1 MLKITRAHSLVFSR
15 RDWTSETYLRW
26 QTASVRLV
34 WEGGRKTG
42 GKNPICSMPDGTGW
56 MLHCKQH
63 IFLLG
68 LHVRL
73 TLAWGLAGNDGSWKP
88 GVSGWHWL
96 PCYSC
101 QSSPCSCH
109 YYTLKIYLSL
119 ELCAG
124 CQPFAIHHRPYR
136 SSRTQPVVGAVIASV
151 TCRRKWWGV
160 RGRVKPLSR
169 PALLTGGTAPLM
181 HPWTSEC
188 THTQKHTK
196 DSKYFF
202 KSIATMSTLKS

>member
-1 MLKITRAHSLVFSR
+1 
-15 RDWTSETYLRW
+15 
-26 QTASVRLV
+26 
-34 WEGGRKTG
+34 
-42 GKNPICSMPDGTGW
+42 MPDGTGW

-68 LHVRL
+68 LHVQL

-109 YYTLKIYLSL
+109 YYTQKIYLSL

-124 CQPFAIHHRPYR
+124 CQPFAIHHRPCR
-136 SSRTQPVVGAVIASV
+136 SSRTRPVVEAVIASV

-169 PALLTGGTAPLM
+169 PALLTGGKRLSPHASTQF
-181 HPWTSEC
+181 W
-188 THTQKHTK
+188 THTHTYTDKCAQPRSQNIFQKRDT
-196 DSKYFF
+196 
-202 KSIATMSTLKS
+202 SIATYMSTIKSALCLGKKEFKGTPWFNIQNNYFIVIVFGS

>member
-1 MLKITRAHSLVFSR
+1 
-15 RDWTSETYLRW
+15 
-26 QTASVRLV
+26 
-34 WEGGRKTG
+34 
-42 GKNPICSMPDGTGW
+42 MPDGTGW

-109 YYTLKIYLSL
+109 YYTQKIYLSL

-136 SSRTQPVVGAVIASV
+136 SSRTQPVVRAVIASV

-169 PALLTGGTAPLM
+169 LALLTRGTARLM
-181 HPWTSEC
+181 HPWTSE
-188 THTQKHTK
+188 HKNIPRTQNISQNRDT
-196 DSKYFF
+196 
-202 KSIATMSTLKS
+202 SIVTTMSAQKMLNPKQLSLFYLGMNTK